1 VVGQSRRF
9 LEPPI
14 LPRWAHFHKGFCI
27 RRVAAFSPAAYSPT
41 VGSSFKRGFAF
52 QSRGFRPE
60 NRGVFSSRQFS
71 HGHSLYGRPVPVRGI
86 AVEEPRESRGRWSN
100 PVGPPRDPA
109 PVETRCDIGISDT
122 ADSPMGGAFL
132 QKLRS
137 VRSVRRHVALI
148 LRGHTHAD
156 SYGAECF

>member
-1 VVGQSRRF
+1 VAGQSRRF

-14 LPRWAHFHKGFCI
+14 LPRWAYFHKGFCI

-52 QSRGFRPE
+52 HKGFPTGESRRFLEPPIFPRSIVVWPACSRPR
-60 NRGVFSSRQFS
+60 NCS
-71 HGHSLYGRPVPVRGI
+71 GR
-86 AVEEPRESRGRWSN
+86 ARESRGRWSN